1 MSSAFYWSAVCVL
14 HWDAREY
21 ISTLD
26 VPAKATYLLG
36 LMVGNGALQ
45 RTTFNL
51 TGALLNLDC

>member
-1 MSSAFYWSAVCVL
+1 MYYHIL